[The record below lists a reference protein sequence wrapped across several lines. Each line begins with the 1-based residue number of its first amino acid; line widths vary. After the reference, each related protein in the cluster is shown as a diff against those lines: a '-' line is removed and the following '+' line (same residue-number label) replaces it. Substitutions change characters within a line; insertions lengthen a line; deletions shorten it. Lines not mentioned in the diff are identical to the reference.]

1 MHPSFRT
8 GFEKQAALSKRAQ
21 GITTLKPMRATVM
34 KGQSAAIGKASA
46 AGKMVA
52 PPAAPK
58 LPSNVMPA
66 AARS

>member
-8 GFEKQAALSKRAQ
+8 GFEKQAQ

-46 AGKMVA
+46 AGKMVR
-52 PPAAPK
+52 PPTAPK
-58 LPSNVMPA
+58 LSSNVMPP
-66 AARS
+66 AARQ